1 VTVGAGGGALV
12 VVLDDDSLLARIAAL
27 KEHNDLVGLR
37 EMEEKDR
44 QRRCPEGG
52 FAAKAIFPQRR
63 RKISRRAT
71 DRRRETGATRVSSSH
86 DPPRRWHGP

>member
-37 EMEEKDR
+37 ETGERDR

-52 FAAKAIFPQRR
+52 FAAKAIFPQREEKNKPEGDGSTAR
-63 RKISRRAT
+63 DGRDARLVVA
-71 DRRRETGATRVSSSH
+71 
-86 DPPRRWHGP
+86 